1 MKKRFILPVVLVTMA
16 VIAGCAS
23 QKETK
28 TDQEQSSKKQEII
41 MVAAAASLEKC
52 FTQDLIPMFEKE
64 HGNVKV
70 EGTYDSSGKLQTQ
83 IEAGLDADI
92 FFSAAEKQ
100 MNALVEED
108 YIAEGDVV
116 NLLKNGLV
124 LITGKGS
131 QTSVTGFED
140 ITKSGT
146 IAVGDPASVPAGQYA
161 REAFES
167 IGIWD
172 EVSKKASLGTNV
184 TEVLNW
190 VAAQSA
196 ETGVVYATDA
206 ASNENVE
213 VIATAK
219 EEWLETPVIY
229 PVATLK
235 ASEDKE
241 SVKEFMA
248 FLQTPEAKAVFEKY
262 GFTWNN

>member
-1 MKKRFILPVVLVTMA
+1 MKKRFILPVVLLTMA

-28 TDQEQSSKKQEII
+28 TVQEQSSEKQETI

-131 QTSVTGFED
+131 QTRVSSFED
-140 ITKSGT
+140 ITKSET
-146 IAVGDPASVPAGQYA
+146 IAVGDPSSVPAGQYA

-241 SVKEFMA
+241 SVKEFMS
-248 FLQTPEAKAVFEKY
+248 FLQTSEAKAVFEKY

>member
-1 MKKRFILPVVLVTMA
+1 MKKRFTLLIVLLTMA

-28 TDQEQSSKKQEII
+28 TVQEQRSEKQETI

-83 IEAGLDADI
+83 IEAGLDANI

-131 QTSVTGFED
+131 QTRVTSFED
-140 ITKSGT
+140 ITKSET
-146 IAVGDPASVPAGQYA
+146 IAVGDPSSVPAGQYA

-229 PVATLK
+229 QVAILK

-241 SVKEFMA
+241 SVKEFMS